1 MRAAKEGAAGRKNTE
16 APEGDGDVGDDRSR
30 RLRRKLRRS
39 VVGGSQGAEQGP
51 YGPRR
56 TCAQRQLSEK
66 SDDNARRCPTAAGP
80 AAPRVPD
87 HPKLIARCGGGL
99 WCGQT
104 KNYGLSLSS
113 EPRSAKESTGKRIG
127 WGTSRGCSCKKSNRE
142 RSRYPFPAEFGLAA
156 SPMLSTS
163 PWRGQERRRDGK
175 LRAWRTGLNELK
187 G

>member
-1 MRAAKEGAAGRKNTE
+1 
-16 APEGDGDVGDDRSR
+16 
-30 RLRRKLRRS
+30 L
-39 VVGGSQGAEQGP
+39 
-51 YGPRR
+51 
-56 TCAQRQLSEK
+56 
-66 SDDNARRCPTAAGP
+66 
-80 AAPRVPD
+80 
-87 HPKLIARCGGGL
+87 
-99 WCGQT
+99 CGQT

-187 G
+187 GKLESGLSDNDAQLPAVREGDQRRIRTGRTMVTARVRAVANRNQESVVRPGNLPSSRTGRASVEVRVRRKRTGVWDPG